1 MNHIFRRT
9 VLTASLILAV
19 TNVMLG
25 QTQQQTQLPPKAKL
39 KTVEYKSMDYFAIG
53 YIDKKMFV
61 EGQSVTI
68 LSRQTQDTIISGK
81 YFTQAEKAYI
91 DGIWKRN
98 SENGITR
105 AYGLFEVS
113 NSDSE
118 IGLTTNGKKAS
129 SLNIET
135 KDISKYQGFRNQF
148 PATLQKLPNKDYS
161 LKVEYIGR
169 NEPYDIV
176 KLEITV
182 NNSLI
187 DKYGFFAIDDF
198 VFYTTDVV
206 ITQKNGNVFIGKVE
220 YTKDENNQT
229 SFKYKEGKWK
239 SIDGEEEE
247 LTLLSNKDYKY
258 RRVYSGKTENNNI
271 KEVELIVTPSQM
283 EKFGFWATTDYFDN
297 ISQVKYIY
305 KNGNIFIGEVNLE
318 KKLLTNGTYQYP
330 TGEVFEGNFG
340 GNWFCGIPIEGKM
353 KFKDGTIGEGN
364 WLMKYKLTQSE
375 AKELEKVNSPTEIRK
390 KAIDFFNERSY
401 QNAIKEA
408 KAAMAGKNYDLA
420 KEWYLEAKNFI
431 VDEIVPKDEGNDFQN
446 FLRKTNNPT
455 KTEFIDAEIGK
466 IDEMVEDQKWK
477 KDMIAKY
484 GENFGI
490 AIYNGEFVVGM
501 TKKMANEIMAQ
512 EMFTI
517 NELTHIESWSFNQD
531 NLMTKIAEL
540 QRRGEGICNKFG
552 NGSEECRLAAQ
563 QMLHIATTMQRYSER
578 IQQFGG
584 PKMPRR
590 LTFTNGKLSD
600 IFR

>member
-1 MNHIFRRT
+1 MNHIFRRA
-9 VLTASLILAV
+9 VLTMSLMFAV
-19 TNVMLG
+19 ANVMLG
-25 QTQQQTQLPPKAKL
+25 QTQLPPKAKL
-39 KTVEYKSMDYFAIG
+39 ETVEYKSTDYIAIG
-53 YIDKKMFV
+53 YIDKKIFV
-61 EGQSVTI
+61 EGQNVTI
-68 LSRQTQDTIISGK
+68 LSKQTKDTIISGK
-81 YFTQAEKAYI
+81 YFMQSEKAYI
-91 DGIWKRN
+91 EGIWKNNR
-98 SENGITR
+98 ENGITR

-118 IGLTTNGKKAS
+118 IGLTTNAKKGS

-135 KDISKYQGFRNQF
+135 KDISKYQSFRNQF

-420 KEWYLEAKNFI
+420 KEWYLEAKSFI

-466 IDEMVEDQKWK
+466 IEEMVEDQKWK
-477 KDMIAKY
+477 KDMIAQY
-484 GENFGI
+484 GENFGM

-512 EMFTI
+512 EVFTI
-517 NELTHIESWSFNQD
+517 NELTHIESWLFNQD
-531 NLMTKIAEL
+531 NLMTKIAEF
-540 QRRGEGICNKFG
+540 QRKGEGLCNKYG
-552 NGSEECRLAAQ
+552 NDSEECRLAAQ
-563 QMLHIATTMQRYSER
+563 QILHMAKTMQRYAER

>member
-1 MNHIFRRT
+1 M
-9 VLTASLILAV
+9 LAV

-39 KTVEYKSMDYFAIG
+39 ETVEYKSADYIAIG
-53 YIDKKMFV
+53 YVDKKMFV
-61 EGQSVTI
+61 EGQNVTI
-68 LSRQTQDTIISGK
+68 LSKQKDTIISGK
-81 YFTQAEKAYI
+81 YFMQAEKAYI

-98 SENGITR
+98 SENGVTR

-118 IGLTTNGKKAS
+118 IGLTTNGKKAG

-148 PATLQKLPNKDYS
+148 PATLQKMPNKDYS
-161 LKVEYIGR
+161 LKVAYIGR
-169 NEPYDIV
+169 NEPYDVV
-176 KLEITV
+176 KLEIIV
-182 NNSLI
+182 NKSLI

-206 ITQKNGNVFIGKVE
+206 ISQKNGNIFTGKVE
-220 YTKDENNQT
+220 YTKDENNQA

-239 SIDGEEEE
+239 SVDGEEEE

-271 KEVELIVTPSQM
+271 KEVELIVSPSQM

-297 ISQVKYIY
+297 ISQVKYTY
-305 KNGNIFIGEVNLE
+305 KNGNIFIGKVNLE
-318 KKLLTNGTYQYP
+318 KKLLTNGTYQYS

-364 WLMKYKLTQSE
+364 WLMKYKLTQKE
-375 AKELEKVNSPTEIRK
+375 ADELEKVNSPTEVRK

-408 KAAMAGKNYDLA
+408 KAAMAGKNYELA
-420 KEWYLEAKNFI
+420 KEWYVEAKKFI
-431 VDEIVPKDEGNDFQN
+431 VDEIVPKNEGNDFQN
-446 FLRKTNNPT
+446 FLRKSNNPT
-455 KTEFIDAEIGK
+455 KTEFIDDEISK
-466 IDEMVEDQKWK
+466 IDKIIEDLKWK
-477 KDMIAKY
+477 KDMIAQY
-484 GENFGI
+484 GESFGM

-512 EMFTI
+512 EVFTI
-517 NELTHIESWSFNQD
+517 NELTHIESWTFNQD
-531 NLMTKIAEL
+531 NLMTKIAEF
-540 QRRGEGICNKFG
+540 QRRGEGLCNKYG
-552 NGSEECRLAAQ
+552 NDSEECRLAAQ
-563 QMLHIATTMQRYSER
+563 KMLHMAETMQRYADR

>member
-1 MNHIFRRT
+1 MYQIFKRI
-9 VLTASLILAV
+9 VLTTSLMLAV
-19 TNVMLG
+19 TNVILG
-25 QTQQQTQLPPKAKL
+25 QTQQPTQLPPKAKL
-39 KTVEYKSMDYFAIG
+39 KTVEYKSTDYIAIG
-53 YIDKKMFV
+53 YIDKKIFV
-61 EGQSVTI
+61 EGQNVTI
-68 LSRQTQDTIISGK
+68 LSKQTQDTIISGK
-81 YFTQAEKAYI
+81 YLTQAEKAYI
-91 DGIWKRN
+91 EGIWKRN
-98 SENGITR
+98 SENGVTR

-118 IGLTTNGKKAS
+118 IGLTTNGKKAG

-206 ITQKNGNVFIGKVE
+206 ITQKNRNVFIGKVE
-220 YTKDENNQT
+220 YTKDENNQA

-239 SIDGEEEE
+239 SVDGEEEE
-247 LTLLSNKDYKY
+247 LILLSNKDYKY

-271 KEVELIVTPSQM
+271 KEVELIVTPTQM

-297 ISQVKYIY
+297 ISQVKYTY
-305 KNGNIFIGEVNLE
+305 KNGNVFIGEVNLE
-318 KKLLTNGTYQYP
+318 KKLLTNGTYQYS

-375 AKELEKVNSPTEIRK
+375 ANELEKVNSPAEIRK

-401 QNAIKEA
+401 QIAIKEA
-408 KAAMAGKNYDLA
+408 KAAMVGKNYDLA
-420 KEWYLEAKNFI
+420 KEWYLKAKDFI

-446 FLRKTNNPT
+446 FLRKSNNPT
-455 KTEFIDAEIGK
+455 KTEFIDTEIGK
-466 IDEMVEDQKWK
+466 IDKIIEDQKWK
-477 KDMIAKY
+477 KDMIAQY
-484 GENFGI
+484 GENFGM
-490 AIYNGEFVVGM
+490 AIYNGEFKVGM
-501 TKKMANEIMAQ
+501 TKKMANEIMAK
-512 EMFTI
+512 EVFSV
-517 NELTHIESWSFNQD
+517 NELTHIESWTFNQD
-531 NLMTKIAEL
+531 NLMTKIAEF
-540 QRRGEGICNKFG
+540 QRRGEGLCNKYG
-552 NGSEECRLAAQ
+552 NDSEECRLAAQ
-563 QMLHIATTMQRYSER
+563 QMLHMAETMQRYAER

-584 PKMPRR
+584 PKIPRR

>member
-1 MNHIFRRT
+1 MYQIFRRT
-9 VLTASLILAV
+9 VLTASLVLAV
-19 TNVMLG
+19 TNLMLG
-25 QTQQQTQLPPKAKL
+25 QAQQQTQLSPKAKL
-39 KTVEYKSMDYFAIG
+39 ETVEYKSADYIAIG
-53 YIDKKMFV
+53 YIDKKLFV
-61 EGQSVTI
+61 EGQNVTI
-68 LSRQTQDTIISGK
+68 LSKQTKDTIISGK
-81 YFTQAEKAYI
+81 YFMQAEKAYI

-98 SENGITR
+98 SDNGITR
-105 AYGLFEVS
+105 AYGLFGVS

-118 IGLTTNGKKAS
+118 IGLTTNGKKAGL
-129 SLNIET
+129 LNVET

-148 PATLQKLPNKDYS
+148 PATLQKLPNKNYS
-161 LKVEYIGR
+161 LKVDYTGR
-169 NEPYDIV
+169 NEPYEV
-176 KLEITV
+176 VRLEITV

-206 ITQKNGNVFIGKVE
+206 ITQKNGNAFIGKVE

-239 SIDGEEEE
+239 SVDGEEEE
-247 LTLLSNKDYKY
+247 LSLLLNKDYKY
-258 RRVYSGKTENNNI
+258 HRVYSGKTENNNI

-297 ISQVKYIY
+297 ISQVKYTY
-305 KNGNIFIGEVNLE
+305 KNGNVFIGEVNLE
-318 KKLLTNGTYQYP
+318 KKLLSNGTYQYS

-353 KFKDGTIGEGN
+353 KLKDGTIEEGN
-364 WLMKYKLTQSE
+364 WLKKYKITQSE
-375 AKELEKVNSPTEIRK
+375 AIELEKVNSPTEIRK

-408 KAAMAGKNYDLA
+408 KAAMAGKNYDIA
-420 KEWYLEAKNFI
+420 KEWYLEAKKFI
-431 VDEIVPKDEGNDFQN
+431 VDEIVPKNEGNDFQN
-446 FLRKTNNPT
+446 FLRKSNNPT
-455 KTEFIDAEIGK
+455 KTEFVDDEIGK
-466 IDEMVEDQKWK
+466 IDKIIEDQKWK
-477 KDMIAKY
+477 KDMIAQY
-484 GENFGI
+484 GESFGM
-490 AIYNGEFVVGM
+490 AIYDGEFKVGM

-512 EMFTI
+512 EVFSI

-531 NLMTKIAEL
+531 NLMTKIAEF

-552 NGSEECRLAAQ
+552 ESSEECRLAAQ
-563 QMLHIATTMQRYSER
+563 QMLHMAKTMQRYADR